1 MSKLIVTYR
10 QIPSSTNRKKLE
22 VYLMKHMMALCLAAP
37 EEIEFLKAHQ
47 FI

>member
-1 MSKLIVTYR
+1 MSKLIAIYR
-10 QIPSSTNRKKLE
+10 QIPSPTNRKKLE